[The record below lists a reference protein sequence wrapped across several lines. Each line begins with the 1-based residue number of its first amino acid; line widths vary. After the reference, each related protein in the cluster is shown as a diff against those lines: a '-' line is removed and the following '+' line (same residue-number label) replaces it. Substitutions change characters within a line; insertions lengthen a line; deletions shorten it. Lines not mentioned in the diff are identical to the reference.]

1 VDRYCIKEEFQR
13 IETPPYHI
21 ENGVAIEGT
30 GPTQAIKIWNFYYSD
45 GAHEQVIQTGPA
57 K

>member
-1 VDRYCIKEEFQR
+1 VDRYCRKEEFTR

-30 GPTQAIKIWNFYYSD
+30 GPTQEIKIWSFHYND
-45 GAHEQVIQTGPA
+45 GTTEQVIKRGLA